1 MYLAGAGRLRLPVTA
16 SRFSPA
22 AAVRMRSE
30 IRAAGGIEIFAVGTL
45 NEQGL
50 VAELEVHARGTENA
64 VNALRG
70 RARAGQ
76 VVIHNHPSG
85 DVRPSE
91 PDMALAGGFGED
103 GVGFVIVDNELSR
116 AQWVVEP
123 HTKRI
128 VPIDTA
134 LLLAIFDERL
144 PAQFPGWEPRPGQRE
159 MAIEVARCFDE
170 GGVVAL
176 EAGTGTGKS
185 LAYLVPAVLWA
196 VANDARVVVS
206 TYTRTLQAQL
216 VSDDLPALARV
227 FPHKSA
233 VLKGR
238 GNYLCRRK
246 LALAVDDGG
255 EGIDRVA
262 AWAAQSR
269 TGDFADVGFE
279 LDEELLDRVES
290 DADQTLRAR
299 CPHFN
304 QCFYYEARRAASA
317 AHLIV
322 ANHALLLRDLALKA
336 EAGGRGILPDFDRVV
351 LDEAHHLEEAATRAG
366 DTRLSSFSV
375 GRAIAP
381 LLGRRGRPGALG
393 RLVERAP
400 DLRAFAAVAEA
411 AAVIARDT
419 ASIGFEGLA
428 DYAKV
433 PTRVTGPAPDAEF
446 FAQLVSEL
454 QDAGASLGAVENALE
469 DHKLATNEVQP
480 LLDVVR
486 ARRRLQDHA
495 AAAQRFLEAE
505 ASRVRFLDPGKRGV
519 AAANAPLDIGSFVDK
534 TLRQGMFATVLTSA
548 TLASHGTADPWL
560 RRVGLSGSAFHSFPS
575 PFDYPRQACLALPK
589 DLPPPDADDF
599 GPRVSAV
606 IVAAILA
613 SRGGVFVLCT
623 SYAAVDDLSAR
634 VEAALG
640 GRFAILRQGRTSRE
654 RLLARFRDDHASVL
668 FGTDSFWEGVSV
680 KGDAL
685 RLVIIPKLPFRVPT
699 EPVSQA
705 RHERMVQNGQDPF
718 RTWSLPEAVLRLRQ
732 GFGRLIRTAT
742 DRGAVMICD
751 RRIHDMWYGRVFLA
765 SLPPARRIV
774 GPSRAVIEAL
784 GAFYAA
790 GAAESAGAG

>member
-1 MYLAGAGRLRLPVTA
+1 
-16 SRFSPA
+16 
-22 AAVRMRSE
+22 MRNE
-30 IRAAGGIEIFAVGTL
+30 IRSAGGIEIFVVGTI

-50 VAELEVHARGTENA
+50 VDQLEVHARGNAGA

-103 GVGFVIVDNELSR
+103 GVGFVIVDNEVTC

-123 HTKRI
+123 HARRT
-128 VPIDTA
+128 VPIDRA

-144 PAQFPGWEPRPGQRE
+144 PAHVPGWEPRPGQRE
-159 MAIEVARCFDE
+159 MALEVARCFDE

-216 VSDDLPALARV
+216 VADDLPALARV

-233 VLKGR
+233 ALKGR

-246 LALAVDDGG
+246 LGLAVDEGG
-255 EGIDRVA
+255 PGIDRVA

-279 LDEELLDRVES
+279 LDEDLLDRVES

-366 DTRLSSFSV
+366 DTRLSSFAIA
-375 GRAIAP
+375 RAVAP
-381 LLGRRGRPGALG
+381 LLARRDRPGALS
-393 RLVERAP
+393 RLVERTP
-400 DLRAFAAVAEA
+400 ELRAFAAVAES

-419 ASIGFEGLA
+419 ASVGFEGLTA
-428 DYAKV
+428 QAKV
-433 PTRVTGPAPDAEF
+433 PTRVNGPAPDAEF
-446 FAQLVSEL
+446 FTQLVTDL
-454 QDAGASLGAVENALE
+454 QAAGASLGAVEQALE
-469 DHKLATNEVQP
+469 DRKLAADEVQP

-495 AAAQRFLEAE
+495 GAAQNFLEAQD
-505 ASRVRFLDPGKRGV
+505 SRVRFLDPGKRGV
-519 AAANAPLDIGSFVDK
+519 AAANAPLDIGAFVDK
-534 TLRQGMFATVLTSA
+534 TLRQGMFGTVLTSA
-548 TLASHGTADPWL
+548 TLASHGSADPWL
-560 RRVGLSGSAFHSFPS
+560 RRVGLSGASFHNFPS
-575 PFDYPRQACLALPK
+575 PFDFPSQACLALPK
-589 DLPPPDADDF
+589 DLPAPDAADF
-599 GPRVSAV
+599 GERVSAV
-606 IVAAILA
+606 IVEAILA
-613 SRGGVFVLCT
+613 SRGGAFVLCT

-634 VEAALG
+634 VQAALV
-640 GRFAILRQGRTSRE
+640 GRYAILRQGHTSRE
-654 RLLARFRDDHASVL
+654 RLLERFRDDHASVL

-685 RLVIIPKLPFRVPT
+685 RLVIIPRLPFRVPT

-705 RHERMVQNGQDPF
+705 RHERLVQKGQDPF

-732 GFGRLIRTAT
+732 GFGRLIRSAT

-774 GPSRAVIEAL
+774 GPARAVVEAL
-784 GAFYAA
+784 RVFYAA
-790 GAAESAGAG
+790 GGRAAGDGG